1 MQKKVLVIE
10 DQRDS
15 REMLEVVLRQQGYKV
30 ITAED
35 GMAGLGLAKKE
46 KPDAIITNINMPNL
60 DGTEMIKQVRQIPE
74 LQQVPIVVLS
84 AVTTGDPEALINV
97 GATIVTSK
105 PVELKFFLET
115 LQKAL
120 QKVARKA
127 AE

>member
-1 MQKKVLVIE
+1 VQKKVLVIE